1 MYYIKIVSV
10 LGMATFFLEIISVML
25 LLMRNKEKRSYFW
38 IRFIILMAIGM
49 LFKFVDGHKIRI
61 GIIQMSYFV
70 VVCYSIL
77 MGFLLFKTK
86 IVSAIFYGFAS
97 WAAQHIAWNSYV
109 IVCREIRP
117 TLFWTIILYFSFYIL
132 VYGLLTILTTILRIN
147 YDARSE
153 SVFAAILSLIIFF
166 FTSIMEDLIHSS
178 GGLKYSNAF
187 YGLIICTLLL
197 TIEFFTAERGNLRLK
212 NTDLQKENDMLE
224 GIILQEKRQQK
235 MNEEVT
241 EILNRKCHDLRH
253 NISVLRTMN
262 KDEIDDYIKK
272 LEDTITIYGDIAKT
286 GNKALDVIISE
297 KAFLCEDLNIKFTYI
312 IDSDKLSFIDPI
324 NLSSLFGNM
333 LDNAI
338 ECVKK
343 EEINS
348 RVIHLNITDSKGLL
362 YICCENYCSE
372 ERKFIDNFPITT
384 KTDKNYHGYGIK
396 SMKYICEKYNGI
408 FKTTYEDKTFS
419 VDIVIPTPKQS

>member
-1 MYYIKIVSV
+1 
-10 LGMATFFLEIISVML
+10 
-25 LLMRNKEKRSYFW
+25 
-38 IRFIILMAIGM
+38 
-49 LFKFVDGHKIRI
+49 
-61 GIIQMSYFV
+61 
-70 VVCYSIL
+70 
-77 MGFLLFKTK
+77 
-86 IVSAIFYGFAS
+86 
-97 WAAQHIAWNSYV
+97 
-109 IVCREIRP
+109 
-117 TLFWTIILYFSFYIL
+117 
-132 VYGLLTILTTILRIN
+132 
-147 YDARSE
+147 
-153 SVFAAILSLIIFF
+153 
-166 FTSIMEDLIHSS
+166 
-178 GGLKYSNAF
+178 
-187 YGLIICTLLL
+187 
-197 TIEFFTAERGNLRLK
+197 
-212 NTDLQKENDMLE
+212 
-224 GIILQEKRQQK
+224 
-235 MNEEVT
+235 
-241 EILNRKCHDLRH
+241 
-253 NISVLRTMN
+253 MN